1 MVKVLEPS
9 SAASMS
15 PNISPSPV
23 RVAHGVAQSPV
34 SASSTVGDKVNTNNI
49 ILNGP
54 PTDEAYPGW
63 VRVLIVFALIVA
75 TWSAIYFLV
84 TAALSLGS
92 GS

>member
-1 MVKVLEPS
+1 MATEVDIGDVLDRPLPTS
-9 SAASMS
+9 RIAAAK
-15 PNISPSPV
+15 P
-23 RVAHGVAQSPV
+23 AKPV
-34 SASSTVGDKVNTNNI
+34 SVPVQRK
-49 ILNGP
+49 GP